1 MIASTPLTGLLRL
14 AEGIPRT
21 AENFRGLGELIQG
34 ITNLLN
40 ESEKSE
46 DDE

>member
-14 AEGIPRT
+14 AEGIEET
-21 AENFRGLGELIQG
+21 VANKLGRHELIQG
-34 ITNLLN
+34 LTNHINAL
-40 ESEKSE
+40 EKD